1 MDDETFKKK
10 TVNIGNMED
19 ANTENKQETG
29 NELQEEIK
37 FLKEWNKQT
46 SMKMYE
52 AMRGKHLLAKQKA
65 ELEEK
70 YTEMRLLAIRL
81 FIFLCVSMII
91 NVLLII

>member
-1 MDDETFKKK
+1 
-10 TVNIGNMED
+10 MEE
-19 ANTENKQETG
+19 ANTGQRQETE

-37 FLKEWNKQT
+37 VLREWNKQT

-52 AMRGKHLLAKQKA
+52 AMRDKHLLAKHKV

-81 FIFLCVSMII
+81 FMCLCLCII
-91 NVLLII
+91 IIILLII

>member
-1 MDDETFKKK
+1 MEEAK
-10 TVNIGNMED
+10 TD
-19 ANTENKQETG
+19 QRQETE

-52 AMRGKHLLAKQKA
+52 AMRDKHLLAKHKA

-70 YTEMRLLAIRL
+70 YTEMRLLVIRL
-81 FIFLCVSMII
+81 FMCLCLCII
-91 NVLLII
+91 IIILLII

>member
-1 MDDETFKKK
+1 MGDEAFKEK
-10 TVNIGNMED
+10 TVNINIMEETN
-19 ANTENKQETG
+19 AGQRQETENK
-29 NELQEEIK
+29 LQEEIK

-52 AMRGKHLLAKQKA
+52 AMRDKHLLAKQKA

>member
-1 MDDETFKKK
+1 
-10 TVNIGNMED
+10 MEE
-19 ANTENKQETG
+19 ANTDQRQKAE

-37 FLKEWNKQT
+37 FLREWNKQT

-52 AMRGKHLLAKQKA
+52 AMRDKHLLAKQAA

-81 FIFLCVSMII
+81 FMCLCLCII
-91 NVLLII
+91 IIILLII